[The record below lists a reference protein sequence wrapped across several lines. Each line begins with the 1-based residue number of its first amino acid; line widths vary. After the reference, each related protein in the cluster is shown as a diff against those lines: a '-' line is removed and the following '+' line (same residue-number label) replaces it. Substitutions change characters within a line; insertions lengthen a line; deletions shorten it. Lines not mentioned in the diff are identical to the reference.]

1 MSKKRKNLYVYIV
14 MLSFFTV
21 LILAAL
27 KCGMSFYGSG
37 LVAKAHD
44 VSAFSMFKKV
54 LASNLSTSFVV
65 LLIQIIVILFACRI
79 FATIFNAMGQPSVMG
94 EIVAGIMLGPSFL
107 GYFWPQVSAH
117 LFPPGSMEAV
127 HLLSQIGL
135 ILFMFVIGLE
145 VDFSSLKNKM
155 NETLVISH
163 CGILMP
169 FLLGILVSYGV
180 YERYAASTT
189 SFLPFALFIGI
200 SMSITAFPV
209 LARIIQEKG
218 YTHTPLGVLTI
229 ASAANDDITAW
240 CLLAVVIA
248 ITKAGSFGS
257 SLFTILLTAIYLLL
271 MFGVVRPFFG
281 TLSKRFTTRETINK
295 NFVSFIFLTVLLSS
309 CITEF
314 IGIHALFGAFM
325 AGVVMPYTHG
335 FRRILIDKVEDITLA
350 FFLPLFFAY
359 TGLNTNV
366 LLINSPEM
374 WLVCGMFIIVAITGK
389 FGGCSIAAR
398 LVGEST
404 HDSLIIGM
412 LMNTRGLMELVALN
426 IGYELGVLPKSIFAV
441 LIIMSLVTTFMTVP
455 CLNVIKRFFKK
466 KEVKVN
472 VDDEIL
478 PLPIISRSKLML
490 SFGRSESGSMLLYV
504 YHLLFGKQM
513 EETPVIASHF
523 TQGTE
528 LSIITADHYSRDTF
542 RFISD
547 EAEKLKIPI
556 DKRYKLSDN
565 IIDAIVDLANGE
577 KIDYLIVGSAFGFV
591 DKKHQGNMAKGMEH
605 IHSLWKNI
613 KEKSLELSGIGLTL
627 KSKEILERIKC
638 NVMILVNQLPLNKI
652 SKVSII
658 IRTEEDGQLLQ
669 FIDGLLQS
677 VRQVR
682 IYVSISLKGSELY
695 KKIDN
700 MLVDNPAHIGFHPF
714 NELKDLELNQTSV
727 HFIITSYN
735 VCREIVTTND
745 KPQELPAILG
755 VRFKEAK

>member
-1 MSKKRKNLYVYIV
+1 MMSKKRKNLYVYIV

-27 KCGMSFYGSG
+27 KGGMNIYGSG
-37 LVAKAHD
+37 LVLKSHD
-44 VSAFSMFKKV
+44 VSALSMFQKV
-54 LASNLSTSFVV
+54 VSTNLSSSFIV
-65 LLIQIIVILFACRI
+65 LLIQIIVILVACRV
-79 FATIFNAMGQPSVMG
+79 FATVFNAMNQPGVLG
-94 EIVAGIMLGPSFL
+94 EIVAGILLGPSFL
-107 GYFWPQVSAH
+107 GHFWPQISNFI
-117 LFPPGSMEAV
+117 FPASSMSTV
-127 HLLSQIGL
+127 HLMSEIGL
-135 ILFMFVIGLE
+135 VLFMFVIGLE
-145 VDFSSLKNKM
+145 VDFSTLKTKM

-163 CGILMP
+163 AGILVP
-169 FLLGILVSYGV
+169 FFLGILVSYGV
-180 YERYAASTT
+180 YERYAATMT

-200 SMSITAFPV
+200 AMSITAFPV

-218 YTHTPLGVLTI
+218 MTHSPLGVLTI
-229 ASAANDDITAW
+229 ASAANDDVTAW

-248 ITKAGSFGS
+248 ITEAGTLGS
-257 SLFTILLTAIYLLL
+257 SIFAIVLTGLFILI
-271 MFGVVRPFFG
+271 MFVFVRPFFE
-281 TLSKRFTTRETINK
+281 TISKRFATRETINK
-295 NFVSFIFLTVLLSS
+295 NFISFVFLVVLLSATF
-309 CITEF
+309 TEL
-314 IGIHALFGAFM
+314 IGIHALFGSFI
-325 AGVVMPYTHG
+325 AGVIMPYTHG

-359 TGLNTNV
+359 SGLNTNV
-366 LLINSPEM
+366 LLINSAEM
-374 WLVCGMFIIVAITGK
+374 WAVCGVFIVVAILGK
-389 FGGCSIAAR
+389 FGGCAVAAR
-398 LVGEST
+398 VVGESW
-404 HDSLIIGM
+404 HDSLTIGM
-412 LMNTRGLMELVALN
+412 LMNTRGLMQLVALN
-426 IGYELGVLPKSIFAV
+426 IGYELGVLPKSIYAV
-441 LIIMSLVTTFMTVP
+441 LVVMALVTTFMTVP
-455 CLNVIKRFFKK
+455 CLNLFERIRKK
-466 KEVKVN
+466 KQIKQEEPQLIPQPQLN
-472 VDDEIL
+472 
-478 PLPIISRSKLML
+478 PKLMI
-490 SFGRSESGSMLLYV
+490 SFGRPESGSVLLYV
-504 YHLLFGKQM
+504 YHLLFGKQLG
-513 EETPVIASHF
+513 EESIIASHF

-542 RFISD
+542 RFIDS
-547 EAEKLKIPI
+547 EADTLKIQL
-556 DKRYKLSDN
+556 DRHYKLSDN
-565 IIDAIVDLANGE
+565 VVDEIVNLANRE
-577 KIDYLIVGSAFGFV
+577 KADYLIVGSAFGCFEKV
-591 DKKHQGNMAKGMEH
+591 PGNRAKSMEH

-627 KSKEILERIKC
+627 KSKEILQRIKC

>member
-1 MSKKRKNLYVYIV
+1 MMSKNRKNLYVYIV

-27 KCGMSFYGSG
+27 KGGMNLYGSG

-54 LASNLSTSFVV
+54 LAFNLSTSFVV

-117 LFPPGSMEAV
+117 LFPPGSMDAV

-145 VDFSSLKNKM
+145 VDFSALKNKM

-248 ITKAGSFGS
+248 ITKAGSLGS

-404 HDSLIIGM
+404 HDSLTIGM

-455 CLNVIKRFFKK
+455 CLNVIKRLFKK
-466 KEVKVN
+466 KEVHEVN
-472 VDDEIL
+472 EVL
-478 PLPIISRSKLML
+478 PLPIISKSKLML
-490 SFGRSESGSMLLYV
+490 SFGRSESGGTLLYV
-504 YHLLFGKQM
+504 YHLLFGKQL

-542 RFISD
+542 RFIDS
-547 EAEKLKIPI
+547 EAKTLKIQL
-556 DKRYKLSDN
+556 DRHYKLSDN
-565 IIDAIVDLANGE
+565 VIDEIVNLVNSE
-577 KIDYLIVGSAFGFV
+577 KIEYLIVGSAFGLV
-591 DKKHQGNMAKGMEH
+591 EKIPQGNRTKGMEH
-605 IHSLWKNI
+605 IHSFWKNI

-627 KSKEILERIKC
+627 KSKEILQRVKC

-652 SKVSII
+652 SKVSIVI
-658 IRTEEDGQLLQ
+658 CTEEDGQLLQ

-682 IYVSISLKGSELY
+682 IYLSISLKDSELY

-755 VRFKEAK
+755 VRFKETK

>member
-1 MSKKRKNLYVYIV
+1 MMSKKRKNLYVYIV

-27 KCGMSFYGSG
+27 KGGMNIYGSG
-37 LVAKAHD
+37 LVLKSHD
-44 VSAFSMFKKV
+44 VSALSMFQKV
-54 LASNLSTSFVV
+54 VSTNLSSSFIV
-65 LLIQIIVILFACRI
+65 LLIQIIVILVACRV
-79 FATIFNAMGQPSVMG
+79 FATVFNAMNQPGVLG
-94 EIVAGIMLGPSFL
+94 EIVAGILLGPSFL
-107 GYFWPQVSAH
+107 GHFWPQISNFI
-117 LFPPGSMEAV
+117 FPASSMSTV
-127 HLLSQIGL
+127 HLMSEIGL
-135 ILFMFVIGLE
+135 VLFMFVIGLE
-145 VDFSSLKNKM
+145 VDFSTLKTKM

-163 CGILMP
+163 AGILVP
-169 FLLGILVSYGV
+169 FFLGILVSYGV
-180 YERYAASTT
+180 YERYAATMT

-200 SMSITAFPV
+200 AMSITAFPV

-218 YTHTPLGVLTI
+218 MTHSPLGVLTI
-229 ASAANDDITAW
+229 ASAANDDVTAW

-248 ITKAGSFGS
+248 ITEAGTLGS
-257 SLFTILLTAIYLLL
+257 SIFAIVLTGLFILI
-271 MFGVVRPFFG
+271 MFVFVRPFFE
-281 TLSKRFTTRETINK
+281 TISKRFATRETINK
-295 NFVSFIFLTVLLSS
+295 NFISFVFLVVLLSATF
-309 CITEF
+309 TEL
-314 IGIHALFGAFM
+314 IGIHALFGSFI
-325 AGVVMPYTHG
+325 AGVIMPYTHG

-359 TGLNTNV
+359 SGLNTNV
-366 LLINSPEM
+366 LLINSAEM
-374 WLVCGMFIIVAITGK
+374 WAVCGVFIVVAILGK
-389 FGGCSIAAR
+389 FGGCAVAAR
-398 LVGEST
+398 VVGESW
-404 HDSLIIGM
+404 HDSLTIGM
-412 LMNTRGLMELVALN
+412 LMNTRGLMQLVALN
-426 IGYELGVLPKSIFAV
+426 IGYELGVLPKSIYAV
-441 LIIMSLVTTFMTVP
+441 LVVMALVTTFMTVP
-455 CLNVIKRFFKK
+455 CLNLFERIRKK
-466 KEVKVN
+466 KQIKQEEPQLIPQPQLN
-472 VDDEIL
+472 
-478 PLPIISRSKLML
+478 PKLMI
-490 SFGRSESGSMLLYV
+490 SFGRPESGSVLLYV
-504 YHLLFGKQM
+504 YHLLFGKQLG
-513 EETPVIASHF
+513 EESIIASHF

-542 RFISD
+542 RFIDS
-547 EAEKLKIPI
+547 EADTLKIQL
-556 DKRYKLSDN
+556 DRHYKLSDN
-565 IIDAIVDLANGE
+565 VVDEIVNLANRE
-577 KIDYLIVGSAFGFV
+577 KTDYLIVGSAFGCFEKV
-591 DKKHQGNMAKGMEH
+591 PGNRAKSMEH

-613 KEKSLELSGIGLTL
+613 REKSLELSGIGLTL
-627 KSKEILERIKC
+627 KSKEILQRIKC